1 MCWKF
6 HFITRRKSV
15 KKCHFITS
23 ATRPSP
29 LVSNSMQLQFWRQ
42 RTETSLTSHFVGQPE
57 SRLCDVTF
65 CPPIKSLTWCL
76 PALAE
81 WKIATAVKSLLVAR
95 RFWLGFREYGPV
107 VTRMGAYLSEP
118 VLEKHS
124 EDGDAEFLSFGSSSM
139 QGWRVSQEVE
149 YHF

>member
-1 MCWKF
+1 MSSEMCWKF

-29 LVSNSMQLQFWRQ
+29 LVSSSMQLQFWRQ

-81 WKIATAVKSLLVAR
+81 WKIATAVKIHCNSSDVSESRACQPGWEPTSLSQCLRSTPRTAMQSSSALAAAPCRAGASAR
-95 RFWLGFREYGPV
+95 R
-107 VTRMGAYLSEP
+107 
-118 VLEKHS
+118 
-124 EDGDAEFLSFGSSSM
+124 
-139 QGWRVSQEVE
+139 
-149 YHF
+149 